1 VFGLPKS
8 LVYPFTN
15 RKADYEAEAR
25 QKSSVLVVRSS
36 DPTITAGTYFSYCR
50 MPVYIEASAVS
61 GHMSD
66 NYTSPMNRTDIAG
79 LSAVRRFFLMTVILS
94 IEACAMAHANNFTS
108 DLEDSVCGI
117 VREPFAFWQFRRT
130 AGVPDESRVRSIRNI
145 ARLSFTTRDGRE
157 LGGYKLRAD
166 HPQGYLLVAQGNA
179 MLADQIMGVLTFFRD
194 YGLDVYVYDYR
205 GYGISRGKSRLKA
218 IVSDYREIVASLN
231 AQGYGRR
238 YLYGMSMGGVI
249 LTNAI
254 GPSEDYDALVLDS
267 PPSRVSSLGCPE
279 DYDPV
284 RNLPQDGARLL
295 LIIGLKDR
303 VVPPGDIE
311 ELSHIL
317 EQRGGRVLK
326 SPEFAHPLMD
336 LDPAIRQRRLQSVA
350 DFLAR

>member
-1 VFGLPKS
+1 
-8 LVYPFTN
+8 
-15 RKADYEAEAR
+15 
-25 QKSSVLVVRSS
+25 
-36 DPTITAGTYFSYCR
+36 
-50 MPVYIEASAVS
+50 MYIEISTARSQERKSYPTMDRRVI
-61 GHMSD
+61 
-66 NYTSPMNRTDIAG
+66 TG
-79 LSAVRRFFLMTVILS
+79 LSALRRFARVMIILS
-94 IEACAMAHANNFTS
+94 IEACAMAHANNPTS

-117 VREPFAFWQFRRT
+117 VREPLAFWQFRRV
-130 AGVPDESRVRSIRNI
+130 AGAPDASRIRSIPNI
-145 ARLSFTTRDGRE
+145 ERLSFTTRDGRE

-205 GYGISRGKSRLKA
+205 GYGLSGGKSRLKA
-218 IVSDYREIVASLN
+218 MVFDYREIVAALN

-254 GPSEDYDALVLDS
+254 GPSGDYDALVLDS
-267 PPSRVSSLGCPE
+267 PPSRISGLGCPE

-284 RNLPQDGARLL
+284 RNLPQDGARLM

-336 LDPAIRQRRLQSVA
+336 LDPIIRRRRLQSVA
-350 DFLAR
+350 DFLVR

>member
-1 VFGLPKS
+1 
-8 LVYPFTN
+8 
-15 RKADYEAEAR
+15 
-25 QKSSVLVVRSS
+25 
-36 DPTITAGTYFSYCR
+36 
-50 MPVYIEASAVS
+50 MYIEISTARSQEKKSYPCMDRPIITGFSA
-61 GHMSD
+61 
-66 NYTSPMNRTDIAG
+66 
-79 LSAVRRFFLMTVILS
+79 LRRFALVMIILS
-94 IEACAMAHANNFTS
+94 IEACAMALANNPAS
-108 DLEDSVCGI
+108 DLEDSICGI
-117 VREPFAFWQFRRT
+117 VREPFAFWQFRLA
-130 AGVPDESRVRSIRNI
+130 AGAPDASNIRSIPNI
-145 ARLSFTTRDGRE
+145 ERLSFTTRDGRE
-157 LGGYKLRAD
+157 LGGYKLHAD
-166 HPQGYLLVAQGNA
+166 NPQGYLLVAQGNA

-205 GYGISRGKSRLKA
+205 GYGLSGGKSRLKA
-218 IVSDYREIVASLN
+218 IVSDYREIVAALN

-267 PPSRVSSLGCPE
+267 PPSRVSGLGCPE

-284 RNLPQDGARLL
+284 RNLPQDSTKLM

-311 ELSHIL
+311 ELSQIL

-336 LDPAIRQRRLQSVA
+336 IDSAIRRRRLQSVI

>member
-1 VFGLPKS
+1 M
-8 LVYPFTN
+8 T
-15 RKADYEAEAR
+15 
-25 QKSSVLVVRSS
+25 
-36 DPTITAGTYFSYCR
+36 
-50 MPVYIEASAVS
+50 MYIEISTARSQEKKS
-61 GHMSD
+61 
-66 NYTSPMNRTDIAG
+66 YPTMNRPVIAG
-79 LSAVRRFFLMTVILS
+79 LSALRRFARVMIILS
-94 IEACAMAHANNFTS
+94 IEACAMAPTNNPAS

-117 VREPFAFWQFRRT
+117 VREPFAFWQFRQA
-130 AGVPDESRVRSIRNI
+130 AGAPDANRIRSIPNI
-145 ARLSFTTRDGRE
+145 ERLSFTTRDGRE

-205 GYGISRGKSRLKA
+205 GYGLSGGKSRLKA
-218 IVSDYREIVASLN
+218 IVSDYREIVAALN

-254 GPSEDYDALVLDS
+254 GPSKDYDALVLDS
-267 PPSRVSSLGCPE
+267 PPSRVSGLGCPE

-284 RNLPQDGARLL
+284 RNLPQDGAKIM

-311 ELSHIL
+311 ELSQL
-317 EQRGGRVLK
+317 LQQRGGRVLK

-336 LDPAIRQRRLQSVA
+336 VDLAIRRRRLQSVA
-350 DFLAR
+350 DFLVR

>member
-1 VFGLPKS
+1 M
-8 LVYPFTN
+8 
-15 RKADYEAEAR
+15 
-25 QKSSVLVVRSS
+25 
-36 DPTITAGTYFSYCR
+36 I
-50 MPVYIEASAVS
+50 
-61 GHMSD
+61 
-66 NYTSPMNRTDIAG
+66 
-79 LSAVRRFFLMTVILS
+79 ILS
-94 IEACAMAHANNFTS
+94 IEACAMAHANNPAS

-117 VREPFAFWQFRRT
+117 VREPLAFWQFRQA
-130 AGVPDESRVRSIRNI
+130 AGAPDASRIRSIRNI
-145 ARLSFTTRDGRE
+145 ERLSFTTRDGRE

-205 GYGISRGKSRLKA
+205 GYGLSEGKSRLKA
-218 IVSDYREIVASLN
+218 IVSDYREIVAALN

-254 GPSEDYDALVLDS
+254 GPSEEYDALVLDS
-267 PPSRVSSLGCPE
+267 PPSRVSGLGCPE

-284 RNLPQDGARLL
+284 RNLPQDSVRLM

-303 VVPPGDIE
+303 VAPPGDIE

-336 LDPAIRQRRLQSVA
+336 LDPAIRRRRLQSVL
-350 DFLAR
+350 DFLVR